1 MRRYLLIVLALLLSV
16 SGLIA
21 QERVSLSSPVTTP
34 NGTKWAVSVVHKER
48 FPPRIV
54 VEAVLLDASD
64 NVLQTVRDEH
74 TQASAVTAASLLT
87 TLNTLNNSVTSE
99 EKRILLHLQG
109 EGKIGAGSVTGS
121 PQ

>member
-1 MRRYLLIVLALLLSV
+1 MRRILIALIAALALGVAGS
-16 SGLIA
+16 A
-21 QERVSLSSPVTTP
+21 QERVSLSAPVTTP
-34 NGTKWAVSVVHKER
+34 NGTKWAVSMIHQER
-48 FPPRIV
+48 FPPRVV

-87 TLNTLNNSVTSE
+87 ILNTMNNSTTSE
-99 EKRILLHLQG
+99 EKRILQHLQS